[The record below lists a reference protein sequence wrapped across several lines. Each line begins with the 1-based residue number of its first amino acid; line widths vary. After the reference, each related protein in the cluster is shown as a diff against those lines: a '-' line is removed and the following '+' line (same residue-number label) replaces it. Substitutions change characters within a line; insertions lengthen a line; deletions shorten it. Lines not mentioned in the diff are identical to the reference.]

1 MKIFSYLRVSTKSQ
15 KESGSIETQKL
26 AIDTYM
32 KNHPDLELA
41 YEFRDDGISG
51 QSATRPAFLEMVER
65 LGEVDGIICY
75 DISRLSRD
83 IKIWAYLMIALREN
97 KKILIKVKDGTI
109 SNYAEDDTKV
119 LTDFVEGWTAE
130 KEVKTTTIKIKDGIK
145 RYKLINGRWGR
156 KPPVI
161 NWKAFDEYR
170 TKYKPPMPFSL
181 ICQMDDIS
189 DRGKVSRSYLY
200 KMIKGRKAL

>member
-26 AIDTYM
+26 AINEYM

-41 YEFRDDGISG
+41 KEFRDDGISG
-51 QSATRPAFLEMVER
+51 QSSTRPAFLEMVER
-65 LGEVDGIICY
+65 LAEVDGIICY